1 MTHSNNLSETARSAI
16 TQQLEARPTLAGQ
29 SARSAGKKIE
39 IAESLPVWTLSADLG
54 EAQEDDLDRVA
65 VSAGQWH
72 LQIHHDDSPEEFVIA
87 VNDGTG
93 DETWRVRATFSSPLA
108 KQIDEALKSI
118 DHRAIS
124 KLRLLVVPSRQ
135 IYALWFKKDGVSYVL
150 VAYMPNRH
158 ERHLRYKHHYG
169 GKDFL
174 TALKQTERIKGLPA
188 PPVERSRQN
197 DRVRKRLRDWA
208 PKCLTDCVLKRL
220 TERRENLRWG
230 LLTLGTVAA
239 LGLCA
244 CWVAHT
250 GPARPPPTGSVSV
263 DLTTKWLVVEA
274 VIVVAWV
281 FVGCFAYRRPDGI
294 FIDDRYRISLSRFQW
309 VVWAALLFGAYFTE
323 SVWNI
328 SHGYSIPRL
337 QPDLLK
343 LMGIVV
349 TAPVISNVIVDHKKS
364 DSSRSSSAPG
374 ARPTFPTLPTP
385 APAAGLPAQ
394 IGSIDRNVTPSE
406 ASWADLYL
414 GEEVANRNVVDVSRL
429 QKLIITLLLVI
440 TYCEMLWEQLGHVVV
455 AAAAKSTPSV
465 GAAMPSVDTGFLWLL
480 GISYGAYLAYKAT
493 PKTPSS

>member
-1 MTHSNNLSETARSAI
+1 M
-16 TQQLEARPTLAGQ
+16 
-29 SARSAGKKIE
+29 
-39 IAESLPVWTLSADLG
+39 WTLSADLA
-54 EAQEDDLDRVA
+54 EAREDDLDRVA

-72 LQIHHDDSPEEFVIA
+72 LQIHHDGSPEEFVIA

-93 DETWRVRATFSSPLA
+93 DETWRVCATFSSPLA

-158 ERHLRYKHHYG
+158 ERHLRYKHHYS
-169 GKDFL
+169 GKQFL

-188 PPVERSRQN
+188 PPVERSRRN
-197 DRVRKRLRDWA
+197 DRVRKRL
-208 PKCLTDCVLKRL
+208 
-220 TERRENLRWG
+220 TERLENLRWG
-230 LLTLGTVAA
+230 LLTLGTVVA
-239 LGLCA
+239 LGVCA
-244 CWVAHT
+244 GWVAHI
-250 GPARPPPTGSVSV
+250 GPARLPPTGSVSV
-263 DLTTKWLVVEA
+263 DLTIQWLMVEVA
-274 VIVVAWV
+274 IAVAWGIA
-281 FVGCFAYRRPDGI
+281 GCFAYQRPDGI

-309 VVWAALLFGAYFTE
+309 VVWAAVLFGAYFTE

-328 SHGYSIPRL
+328 SHGFSIPRL
-337 QPDLLK
+337 QPDLLQ
-343 LMGIVV
+343 LLGIVAA
-349 TAPVISNVIVDHKKS
+349 APVVSNMIVDHKKS

-374 ARPTFPTLPTP
+374 ARPTFPTLPAP

-455 AAAAKSTPSV
+455 AAAAKPTPSV